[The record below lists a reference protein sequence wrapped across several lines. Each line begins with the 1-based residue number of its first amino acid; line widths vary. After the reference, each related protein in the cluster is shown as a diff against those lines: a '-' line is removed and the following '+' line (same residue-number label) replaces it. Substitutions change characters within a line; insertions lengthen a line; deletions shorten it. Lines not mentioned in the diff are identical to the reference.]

1 MKYEDK
7 VRVARERVFQA
18 EEAMDAYIH
27 GKEYDSERFARL
39 SDDVT
44 TARNRALG
52 STIRIVS
59 TRPNR
64 QIDYSFDESRKDH
77 RMRNVE
83 EHITV
88 AGDSF
93 RRVVKYPTAI
103 EYH

>member
-44 TARNRALG
+44 TARNELLDQLSALFPLD
-52 STIRIVS
+52 R
-59 TRPNR
+59 
-64 QIDYSFDESRKDH
+64 
-77 RMRNVE
+77 
-83 EHITV
+83 
-88 AGDSF
+88 
-93 RRVVKYPTAI
+93 TAK
-103 EYH
+103 